1 MEQLDQGAKVGAAA
15 EPPRLV
21 AESEVSEASE
31 AVLASTDSV
40 SSEPTMRVCAPV
52 AVSCLSG
59 TSGWTGWLTSIC
71 VLLGAVFGF
80 ALVST
85 HPGLIND
92 EGFHGPQIWNFFT
105 DNFTIL
111 GSTTMIPS
119 YHAVLALIARLI
131 GRYDDNLH
139 RLITLLVGL
148 AMPWLAFRMVK
159 LHAPLEAGRRTVQ
172 LFYFPILFPFF
183 FLIYTDVW
191 TTTAII
197 ATCLCAMNRRFLL
210 AGLTGL
216 AAVLLRQDAV
226 IWVGLAWLLVAFD
239 GCAMILRQLEWRK
252 IIANAGVR
260 GLPLLTV
267 MLLFVGFVFWNKGVA
282 VGDRSQHQSGF
293 TVTNIYV
300 FLFYGWLMF
309 LPMNLEAVPRILTLL
324 RKPAVVAC
332 LALGFLIYMGTYS
345 NTHGYNG
352 EGMRFWL
359 HNELLYWPTKFLSV
373 RALGYLG
380 VAWMALTMCVTR
392 LPQPRLYWLYAVAL
406 LAAAMHPLIE
416 PRYYLPGLL
425 LLQICRPKLDER
437 WENAQL
443 VFNILLSAGLMF
455 GTVTMVFFI

>member
-1 MEQLDQGAKVGAAA
+1 MEQLDQEASVGEAGEQLPLVVESEIPEEPEVVLAPDETVASALSLSACEPLAAA
-15 EPPRLV
+15 G
-21 AESEVSEASE
+21 
-31 AVLASTDSV
+31 
-40 SSEPTMRVCAPV
+40 SSGSSAW
-52 AVSCLSG
+52 SGWLSG
-59 TSGWTGWLTSIC
+59 VC

-105 DNFTIL
+105 NNFTIL

-119 YHAVLALIARLI
+119 YHAVLALVAKLL
-131 GRYDDNLH
+131 GYYSDSLH
-139 RLITLLVGL
+139 RLVTLLVGL

-159 LHAPLEAGRRTVQ
+159 LHAPLAAGRRAVQ

-216 AAVLLRQDAV
+216 VAVLLRQDAV

-239 GCAMILRQLEWRK
+239 GSSMNLRQLEWRK
-252 IIANAGVR
+252 IIANACVR
-260 GLPLLTV
+260 GLPLLAV

-300 FLFYGWLMF
+300 FLFCGWLMF

-332 LALGFLIYMGTYS
+332 LILGFLIYMGSYS

-373 RALGYLG
+373 RALAYLG
-380 VAWMALTMCVTR
+380 VAWMALTLCVTR
-392 LPQPRLYWLYAVAL
+392 LAQPRFYWLYAVAV

-425 LLQICRPKLDER
+425 LLQICRPELDET

-443 VFNILLSAGLMF
+443 VLSILLSAGLLF
-455 GTVTMVFFI
+455 GTVIMVFFI